1 MTTSGITDWQLT
13 VGDIVRTAM
22 QELGALSSGEEPEAA
37 ELTDGMMRLNALLK
51 SWSAEANMFR
61 DATAT
66 GIVTGGTGAVTLPTS
81 VRNVSTVRLIV
92 SGTYQR
98 ALAPWTRDQ
107 YYSIPNRTVVGQP
120 TAYYV
125 SQQIAGDQ
133 VYIWPV
139 SATDVTLH
147 FDYSRTAETVT
158 DPGETLDIAPE
169 WQEVV
174 YLGLASRMAGMFGAT
189 RLDPGLV
196 AEIRQRG
203 QGLYQA
209 MLDRDRP
216 DSYFFEARDGPYY
229 A

>member
-1 MTTSGITDWQLT
+1 MTTSGLTDWQLT
-13 VGDIVRTAM
+13 VGDIIRTAM
-22 QELGALSSGEEPEAA
+22 QELGLLSSGEEPEAS
-37 ELTDGMMRLNALLK
+37 ELTDGMVRLNGLLK
-51 SWSAEANMFR
+51 SWSTEANMFR
-61 DATAT
+61 EATAT
-66 GIVTGGTGAVTLPTS
+66 AVVTGGTGAVTLPGS
-81 VRNVSTVRLIV
+81 VRNVSTARLVV

-98 ALAPWTRDQ
+98 QLAPWTRDQ
-107 YYSIPNRTVVGQP
+107 YHSLPNRMTTGTPVAFY
-120 TAYYV
+120 T
-125 SQQIAGDQ
+125 SQQIAGDAL
-133 VYIWPV
+133 YLWPV
-139 SATDVTLH
+139 PAANVTLH
-147 FDYSRTAETVT
+147 LDYSRTAETVT

-216 DSYFFEARDGPYY
+216 DSYYFEANTGPYH